1 MKVETRMTETRDS
14 EEKSMIE
21 DSEEL
26 EFQTVAH
33 NNKLRYGIND
43 RPNIGLCLLLALQH
57 FLERFGTIFFP
68 LERSNCFENRKRLV
82 LEVTLQ
88 FRLL

>member
-1 MKVETRMTETRDS
+1 MKVETRMTETQDS

-26 EFQTVAH
+26 EFETIAH
-33 NNKLRYGIND
+33 NYKLRYGIND

-57 FLERFGTIFFP
+57 FLERFGFQT
-68 LERSNCFENRKRLV
+68 LE
-82 LEVTLQ
+82 
-88 FRLL
+88 

>member
-26 EFQTVAH
+26 EFENVAH

-57 FLERFGTIFFP
+57 FLERFGTIFSAD
-68 LERSNCFENRKRLV
+68 RIRKIKL
-82 LEVTLQ
+82 
-88 FRLL
+88 F

>member
-1 MKVETRMTETRDS
+1 MKKLQKKTIIVETCMTETRDS

-26 EFQTVAH
+26 EFETVV

-43 RPNIGLCLLLALQH
+43 RPNVGLCLLLALQH
-57 FLERFGTIFFP
+57 FLERFTT
-68 LERSNCFENRKRLV
+68 
-82 LEVTLQ
+82 TLQ
-88 FRLL
+88 LVFELPTIEVKLGL

>member
-1 MKVETRMTETRDS
+1 MLECPTLKPMKVETRMTETRDS

-26 EFQTVAH
+26 ETVAH

-57 FLERFGTIFFP
+57 FLERFEQYFS
-68 LERSNCFENRKRLV
+68 L
-82 LEVTLQ
+82 
-88 FRLL
+88 

>member
-26 EFQTVAH
+26 EFETVAH

-43 RPNIGLCLLLALQH
+43 RPNIGLCLLLAL
-57 FLERFGTIFFP
+57 ERFGTIFFA

>member
-26 EFQTVAH
+26 EYETA

-57 FLERFGTIFFP
+57 FLVRFITINS
-68 LERSNCFENRKRLV
+68 R
-82 LEVTLQ
+82 Q
-88 FRLL
+88 

>member
-1 MKVETRMTETRDS
+1 MKVETRMTESRDS

-21 DSEEL
+21 DFVEL
-26 EFQTVAH
+26 EFETVAH

-57 FLERFGTIFFP
+57 FLERFWNDIFC
-68 LERSNCFENRKRLV
+68 R
-82 LEVTLQ
+82 
-88 FRLL
+88 

>member
-26 EFQTVAH
+26 EYETA

-57 FLERFGTIFFP
+57 FLERFITI
-68 LERSNCFENRKRLV
+68 NCRL
-82 LEVTLQ
+82 
-88 FRLL
+88 